1 MKVYGV
7 NGVKYR
13 QSNGKMVEQVEHL
26 SNALQIKPR
35 SSLCFSATCAAAI
48 AHRNY
53 FCNNKIS
60 LLCLKE
66 ISD

>member
-13 QSNGKMVEQVEHL
+13 QSNGKMVKQVEHL
-26 SNALQIKPR
+26 SNVLQIKPR
-35 SSLCFSATCAAAI
+35 SSPCFSATCAAAI

-53 FCNNKIS
+53 LFC
-60 LLCLKE
+60 L
-66 ISD
+66 